1 MKCCIQYN
9 RGCFV
14 YGNGLQFVVIFLDEN
29 DEEIDISTY
38 DSIDYYLTQGDEEI
52 HATLGDGLSVIST
65 GRLQIAITKTEM
77 AVFENAKI
85 EHRLDVSEIADIPI
99 SQFTGYIS
107 AGKGCCSGDC
117 VVKPSENVVLKFY
130 NVIAGDFSYTSY
142 YNSLTPYASDELA
155 IIGGLSVGDKYRTTD
170 NHVSLPGGVI
180 KTIMTT

>member
-77 AVFENAKI
+77 AVF
-85 EHRLDVSEIADIPI
+85 
-99 SQFTGYIS
+99 
-107 AGKGCCSGDC
+107 
-117 VVKPSENVVLKFY
+117 
-130 NVIAGDFSYTSY
+130 
-142 YNSLTPYASDELA
+142 
-155 IIGGLSVGDKYRTTD
+155 
-170 NHVSLPGGVI
+170 
-180 KTIMTT
+180 